1 MAKPAAEPVEKN
13 ILNLFLATKEVL
25 LYNWKSV
32 NGLSRSKCRDQSLY
46 ILQAREGLCSGH
58 RVCSNCRGGNHCVNC
73 AVCAFSYSQVDA
85 VITES
90 ATTSCARRLF
100 FLQSVTPTSS
110 AVGQFSALISDLQI
124 SST

>member
-13 ILNLFLATKEVL
+13 TLNLFLATKEVL

-32 NGLSRSKCRDQSLY
+32 NGLCRSKCRDQSLY

-58 RVCSNCRGGNHCVNC
+58 RVCRGGNHCVNC
-73 AVCAFSYSQVDA
+73 AVCAFSYSQVGA

-90 ATTSCARRLF
+90 TTTSCARRLF